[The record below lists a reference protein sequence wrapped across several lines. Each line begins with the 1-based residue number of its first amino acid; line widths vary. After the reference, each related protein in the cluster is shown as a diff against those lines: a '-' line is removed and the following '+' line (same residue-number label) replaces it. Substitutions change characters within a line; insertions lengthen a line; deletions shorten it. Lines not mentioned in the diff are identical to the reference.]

1 MKLIIDDMIDA
12 NENLLLTNKFIT
24 GFRLKLALTSDNIV
38 IVLPS
43 KIDISL
49 TNLTFKEIKKMDQN
63 LYTLKET
70 LEIFK
75 NYQKELILTISR
87 LEDKTNLFID
97 LILVEIQ
104 KYSNLNF
111 SFETSDGTIYQY
123 LKDTNYPSY
132 LITSDNKDKVIIK
145 RKGKN
150 YFFNKVSSITNLY
163 KLLNNHSNSFPL
175 YIIIQENMKKSLLF
189 NTSLLRL
196 LEE

>member
-43 KIDISL
+43 KTDISL
-49 TNLTFKEIKKMDQN
+49 TNLTFKEIKKMNQN

-111 SFETSDGTIYQY
+111 SFETSDGTVYKY
-123 LKDTNYPSY
+123 LKNTSYPSY
-132 LITSDNKDKVIIK
+132 LITSDCKDKVIIK

-163 KLLNNHSNSFPL
+163 KLLNNHSHSFPL

>member
-43 KIDISL
+43 KTDISL
-49 TNLTFKEIKKMDQN
+49 TNLTFKEIKKMNQN

-111 SFETSDGTIYQY
+111 SFETSDSTIYQY
-123 LKDTNYPSY
+123 LKGTNYPSY